1 VKNDVKSILMVGV
14 GGQGIITSSD
24 ILTMAAIY
32 SGYDA
37 KKNEIHGMSQRG
49 GSVFSHIRFG
59 KKVYSSVIPLG
70 QADILMSLEQMETLR
85 WIKYANALSTVITT
99 KIQIKP
105 PMVDDYPLGIED
117 EIKRLCKNLIF
128 IDTEALKNKIEN
140 IKYINVALLGIM
152 SNYISFAD
160 DAFKKAI
167 KDKVPEQTFDANWN
181 AFIVG
186 KNYNMEEM

>member
-1 VKNDVKSILMVGV
+1 MKNDVKNILMVGV

-49 GSVFSHIRFG
+49 GSVFCHIRFG

-85 WIKYANALSTVITT
+85 WIEYANDSSTVISAKTR
-99 KIQIKP
+99 IKP
-105 PMVDDYPLGIED
+105 VMVSEYPEEIES
-117 EIKRLCKNLIF
+117 EINRLCKNLIV
-128 IDTEALKNKIEN
+128 IDTDELIKKIEGV
-140 IKYINVALLGIM
+140 KYINVALLGIM
-152 SNYISFAD
+152 SNYLSLAD
-160 DAFKKAI
+160 DAIKKAI
-167 KDKVPEQTFDANWN
+167 KDKVPEQTFDPNWN
-181 AFIVG
+181 AFIIG
-186 KNYNMEEM
+186 KNYKF

>member
-1 VKNDVKSILMVGV
+1 MKNDVKSILMVGV